1 MSQRRV
7 PRLPGA
13 RHGPQWP
20 LLAALFLGVAAIAV
34 IWFIIASPLDS
45 SSDDDP
51 EQRYVEAIVGAPAR
65 VNPLFAPLNETDADL
80 SALVFSGL
88 TRLGPDGQVQPDL
101 AEEWQVSEDGTAYTF
116 HLRQDVVWHT
126 GVEFTAT
133 DAVFT
138 YKLLA
143 DPDLPTDPT
152 LGQLWRQVS
161 CEAPEEYVLI
171 CTLPEPFAP
180 FLSFT
185 TIGLLPQHAF
195 EGVTADTIADSPLN
209 QRPVGTGPF
218 RLSQLDQEKAILRA
232 NPSYYDDP
240 APLDEIEFQFFP
252 DPSTAAAALSR
263 GDVQGLLAGPST
275 SQQDFDLLTS
285 TDGLRAYT
293 ANRTAYTVLYLNNL
307 QPPFGDVN
315 LRRAISLGLNVDELI
330 GDLLGGRAV
339 SADSPMVPGTWA
351 YNPELETESFDPDA
365 AAELLDEAGWEA
377 NDEGVRENDG
387 EELRLS
393 LMTDQD
399 PLRIALAEQIAV
411 QLSEI
416 GIPTT
421 VVPEPSADLVQD
433 FLIPHQYQAAIFGWD
448 PGPDPDPY
456 SAWHSSQVGPE
467 GRNLAGYQSAD
478 TDRII
483 EEARQTSDL
492 DSRQALYYTFQQK
505 FLEDL
510 PSVLL
515 YYPVFT
521 YFVADEIQN
530 VELGTLFHASSRFA
544 SVASWSAGEEPEL
557 LPE

>member
-1 MSQRRV
+1 MSHRRV
-7 PRLPGA
+7 PR
-13 RHGPQWP
+13 PQWP
-20 LLAALFLGVAAIAV
+20 LLATLFFGVATIAV

-45 SSDDDP
+45 SSNGDP
-51 EQRYVEAIVGAPAR
+51 ESRYLEALVGAPSR

-88 TRLGPDGQVQPDL
+88 TRLGPDGQVTPDL
-101 AEEWQVSEDGTAYTF
+101 AESWDISEDGLTYTF
-116 HLRQDVVWHT
+116 HLRDDATWHT
-126 GVEFTAT
+126 GVDFTAA

-138 YKLLA
+138 YNLLA

-161 CEAPEEYVLI
+161 CEAADDFTLV

-185 TIGLLPQHAF
+185 TIGLLPQHAL
-195 EGVTADTIADSPLN
+195 EGVTGATIADSPLN
-209 QRPVGTGPF
+209 QKPTGTGPY
-218 RLSQLDQEKAILRA
+218 RLAQLDQEKAILRA
-232 NPSYYDDP
+232 NPTYYGESP
-240 APLDEIEFQFFP
+240 RLDEIEFRFYP
-252 DPSTAAAALSR
+252 DPSTAAAAVSR
-263 GDVQGLLAGPST
+263 GDVQGLLVGPST
-275 SQQDFDLLTS
+275 SQEDFDLVTGTS
-285 TDGLRAYT
+285 GLRAYQ

-307 QPPFGDVN
+307 QPPFSDMT
-315 LRRAISLGLNVDELI
+315 LRRAIGLAVNVDEII

-339 SADSPMVPGTWA
+339 RADSPMVPGTWA
-351 YNPELETESFDPDA
+351 YNPELEPEPFDTGA
-365 AAELLDEAGWEA
+365 AADLLDEAGWET
-377 NDEGVRENDG
+377 NDDGVREKDG
-387 EELRLS
+387 SELRLS

-411 QLSEI
+411 QLGEV

-421 VVPEPSADLVQD
+421 VVPEASTDLVQD

-478 TDRII
+478 ADRII
-483 EEARQTSDL
+483 EEARQTTDL
-492 DSRQALYYTFQQK
+492 DARQALYYTFQQK
-505 FLEDL
+505 FLEDS

-530 VELGTLFHASSRFA
+530 VELGTLFQPSSRFTR
-544 SVASWSAGEEPEL
+544 VASWSAGPSAEL